1 MSYRAGVIL
10 LLLPL
15 AAAQA
20 EWGRLFYTPQQRA
33 TLARPAPLHASG
45 PAGSNAAALHYFNGE
60 VHRAGAKPLR
70 WIDGQLD
77 PAQPPSAVKPGESWD
92 AVSGA
97 VYPAGRRPGRE

>member
-1 MSYRAGVIL
+1 MIYRAGVIL

-33 TLARPAPLHASG
+33 ILARPASLHASG
-45 PAGSNAAALHYFNGE
+45 PAGSNTSALHYFNGE
-60 VHRAGAKPLR
+60 VHRPGAKPLR
-70 WIDGQLD
+70 WIDGQLA
-77 PAQPPSAVKPGESWD
+77 PAKPPSAVKPGESWD

-97 VYPAGRRPGRE
+97 VYPAGRRPDRE